1 MKHKALGKGLSA
13 LISDDTKK
21 ALENEVVYLKIDEI
35 KPNPYQPRK
44 LIDEKSLEELANSI
58 REKGILQP
66 LVVRRTREGY
76 QLIMGERRLRAAKM
90 VGLNEVPVIV
100 KNVSE
105 PEMIEMALIE
115 NLHRDDLNPIEEA
128 LGYKSL
134 IDEFNYTHDKVAEKV
149 GKERATI
156 TNALRLLTLPPKVR
170 DYLASNLISVGH
182 AKILL
187 SLPDRQ
193 SQENWAEKIIEEGL
207 SVRQLEAKISSLGI
221 KKKKKIKKEEKD
233 PFVSDLE
240 ERLKN
245 FLGTKV
251 NILQKTKGGTI
262 IIEYYSEED
271 LNRIINLII
280 K

>member
-13 LISDDTKK
+13 LISEETKK
-21 ALENEVVYLKIDEI
+21 ALENEIVYLKIDEI
-35 KPNPYQPRK
+35 KLNPYQPRK

-58 REKGILQP
+58 KEKGILQP

-76 QLIMGERRLRAAKM
+76 QLIMGERRLKAAKM
-90 VGLNEVPVIV
+90 AGLNEVPVIV
-100 KNVSE
+100 KNVSD

-134 IDEFNYTHDKVAEKV
+134 IDEFNYTHEKVAEKV

-170 DYLASNLISVGH
+170 DYLASNLITVGH

-187 SLPDRQ
+187 SLPDRE
-193 SQENWAEKIIEEGL
+193 SQESWAEKIIEEGL

-221 KKKKKIKKEEKD
+221 KKKKKIKKVEKD
-233 PFVSDLE
+233 PFLTDLE
-240 ERLKN
+240 DRLKS

-251 NILQKTKGGTI
+251 NIQTKTKGGTI
-262 IIEYYSEED
+262 LIEYYSDED
-271 LNRIINLII
+271 LDRIIKLII

>member
-13 LISDDTKK
+13 LISEETKK
-21 ALENEVVYLKIDEI
+21 ALENEIVYLKIDEI
-35 KPNPYQPRK
+35 KLNPYQPRK

-58 REKGILQP
+58 KEKGILQP

-76 QLIMGERRLRAAKM
+76 QLIMGERRLKAARM
-90 VGLNEVPVIV
+90 AGLNEVPVIV
-100 KNVSE
+100 KNVSD

-134 IDEFNYTHDKVAEKV
+134 IDEFNYTHEKVAEKV

-170 DYLASNLISVGH
+170 DYLASNLITVGH

-187 SLPDRQ
+187 SLPDRE
-193 SQENWAEKIIEEGL
+193 SQESWAEKIIEEGL

-221 KKKKKIKKEEKD
+221 KKKKKIKKVEKD
-233 PFVSDLE
+233 PFLTDLE
-240 ERLKN
+240 DRLKS

-251 NILQKTKGGTI
+251 NIQTKTKGGTI
-262 IIEYYSEED
+262 LIEYYSDED
-271 LNRIINLII
+271 LDRIIKLII